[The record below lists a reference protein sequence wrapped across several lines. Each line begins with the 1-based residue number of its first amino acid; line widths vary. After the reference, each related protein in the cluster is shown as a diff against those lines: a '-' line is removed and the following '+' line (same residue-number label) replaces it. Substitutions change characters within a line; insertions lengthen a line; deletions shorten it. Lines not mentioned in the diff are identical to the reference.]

1 MSIIQQL
8 AIKAKRD
15 ADKKNEANSI
25 KYSLAKQVP
34 DMKQGFS
41 IQTNYGSIQIDSSEA
56 SEVAAVV
63 EVVLQSRLARLKA
76 ENT

>member
-63 EVVLQSRLARLKA
+63 
-76 ENT
+76 